1 MKKNSFID
9 RDRKKLF
16 WLTILLLIVFTFLLL
31 RLIDLQLVRG
41 QELAKLAEKNR
52 YFSKT
57 YLTERALIFDRYK
70 KPLIKNHPN
79 YYLSSDP
86 KQLYSQQE
94 LVDHDQALFLIAS
107 NSAQI
112 NQDFS
117 RVYLYPQA
125 LAHVLGYVTGI
136 TADDLVNNQQL
147 NFAEQFGRMG
157 LEAYFDKFL
166 RSSPGTE
173 VYEVDALG
181 NMQQLFSKTESEVGK
196 TLFTTLDPLLSE
208 VANQALGDKKG
219 AVVIMDVQTGQ
230 ILTLLSSP
238 SFDPNLFETV
248 RMEHLLNQTKSE
260 AQKELN
266 GYFTD
271 DRQLFFNRAISANY
285 PPGSVFKV
293 VTALAALEEGVIDLS
308 TTILDKGVLEV
319 GDYQYANWY
328 YTQYGQVEGEIN
340 LSRAIIRSNDIFFYK
355 IAEWLGPEKLADYAR
370 LLGLGQATGVE
381 LGSEALGLV
390 PDPAWKE
397 ERFGERWFLGNT
409 YHYGI
414 GQGDLLASPLQMTR
428 VFQAIFNQGVICRP
442 TLLVDVRECY
452 DLAFDQKNLDL
463 INEALLGVAQKG
475 GTAFPLFD
483 YNQIMTNTLSQ
494 RLGAETFNKMS
505 AREKIK
511 AGMVAGKTG
520 TSEFGVLN
528 ERGYRATHA
537 WFTSVVG
544 LNKQL
549 ILDHWQEL
557 GLDSAS
563 PAQKAWLEAL
573 KNNQLPQEIAITVL
587 VESDGETIY
596 REGSA
601 DAAPIV
607 REILNWMTAF

>member
-1 MKKNSFID
+1 M
-9 RDRKKLF
+9 
-16 WLTILLLIVFTFLLL
+16 
-31 RLIDLQLVRG
+31 
-41 QELAKLAEKNR
+41 
-52 YFSKT
+52 
-57 YLTERALIFDRYK
+57 
-70 KPLIKNHPN
+70 
-79 YYLSSDP
+79 
-86 KQLYSQQE
+86 
-94 LVDHDQALFLIAS
+94 
-107 NSAQI
+107 
-112 NQDFS
+112 
-117 RVYLYPQA
+117 
-125 LAHVLGYVTGI
+125 
-136 TADDLVNNQQL
+136 
-147 NFAEQFGRMG
+147 
-157 LEAYFDKFL
+157 
-166 RSSPGTE
+166 
-173 VYEVDALG
+173 
-181 NMQQLFSKTESEVGK
+181 
-196 TLFTTLDPLLSE
+196 
-208 VANQALGDKKG
+208 
-219 AVVIMDVQTGQ
+219 
-230 ILTLLSSP
+230 
-238 SFDPNLFETV
+238 
-248 RMEHLLNQTKSE
+248 
-260 AQKELN
+260 
-266 GYFTD
+266 
-271 DRQLFFNRAISANY
+271 
-285 PPGSVFKV
+285 
-293 VTALAALEEGVIDLS
+293 
-308 TTILDKGVLEV
+308 
-319 GDYQYANWY
+319 
-328 YTQYGQVEGEIN
+328 
-340 LSRAIIRSNDIFFYK
+340 
-355 IAEWLGPEKLADYAR
+355 
-370 LLGLGQATGVE
+370 GLGQATGVE